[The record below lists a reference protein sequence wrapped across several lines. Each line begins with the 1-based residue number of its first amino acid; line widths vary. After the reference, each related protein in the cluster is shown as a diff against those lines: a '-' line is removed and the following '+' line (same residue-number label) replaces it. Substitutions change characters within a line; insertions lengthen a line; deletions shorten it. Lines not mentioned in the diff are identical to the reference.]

1 MARRMAF
8 LAIAITIFLSVVLA
22 AGSVFL
28 LCSCSPSLSLAS
40 SPWFL
45 PLSGGRA
52 SVCVWKLLW
61 LYFLY
66 IPLDGKCLG
75 NSP

>member
-28 LCSCSPSLSLAS
+28 LCSCPPSPSLAS

-45 PLSGGRA
+45 ALSGRA